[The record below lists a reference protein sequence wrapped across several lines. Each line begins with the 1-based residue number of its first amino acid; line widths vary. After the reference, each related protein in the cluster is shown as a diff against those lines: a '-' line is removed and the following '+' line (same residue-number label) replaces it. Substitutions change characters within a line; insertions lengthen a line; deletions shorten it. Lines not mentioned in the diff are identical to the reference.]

1 MKIKARLSAIFLLLT
16 LCSGVSLAHEAHCK
30 DTPLGATMADM
41 KKPYKALRKAVREGD
56 EASYQQLANELL
68 TQSKEARDQRPLL
81 VSEKQRK
88 MANYQKEMDKLI
100 SLLEQ
105 LSQSPA
111 ESAQGLLDQIQQLRK
126 QGHKKFRK
134 DCD

>member
-1 MKIKARLSAIFLLLT
+1 
-16 LCSGVSLAHEAHCK
+16 
-30 DTPLGATMADM
+30 
-41 KKPYKALRKAVREGD
+41 LRKAVREGD
-56 EASYQQLANELL
+56 EASYQQLAKELL
-68 TQSKEARDQRPLL
+68 TQSQEARDQRPLL

-100 SLLEQ
+100 GLLEQ

-111 ESAQGLLDQIQQLRK
+111 ESAKDLLDQIQQLRK